1 MPTTRYFDRAGQL
14 VSRPAWETLSGRC
27 GYGHVALDA
36 VVVAGTGVQVH
47 TFWTGMTSDDTGS
60 HGRPLIF
67 RTMVHGLR
75 RGLLTWGWT
84 DVRAAAA
91 GHTAVLSWVLGD
103 GPIPMPQPSPRSAGT
118 VLPVRPVPP
127 CDAPRED
134 AGIAGQV
141 TNRHGILKQ
150 RRCES

>member
-75 RGLLTWGWT
+75 RGLLTWGWA
-84 DVRAAAA
+84 DLRAAAA
-91 GHTAVLSWVLGD
+91 GHTAVLAWVLGD
-103 GPIPMPQPSPRSAGT
+103 GP
-118 VLPVRPVPP
+118 VPP
-127 CDAPRED
+127 APGGDAPREVPGV
-134 AGIAGQV
+134 AGRS
-141 TNRHGILKQ
+141 TNHHGILEQ
-150 RRCES
+150 TRREL